1 MLHVFSGVSVVKKRQ
16 FTCQLL
22 LLPRVPIYRMWRNH
36 HTGSD
41 TYINPGLNI
50 KQKHKSRSRE
60 IVSQSLQSISKTY
73 IWSFAVINV
82 MINSRAKN
90 KHMYSDGRRQWN
102 AEQRHGAHWLPR
114 CGQRYINIGSGIQN
128 SATAR
133 IDTQRC
139 GQIWHYVRSGL
150 ALP

>member
-73 IWSFAVINV
+73 I
-82 MINSRAKN
+82 
-90 KHMYSDGRRQWN
+90 
-102 AEQRHGAHWLPR
+102 
-114 CGQRYINIGSGIQN
+114 
-128 SATAR
+128 
-133 IDTQRC
+133 
-139 GQIWHYVRSGL
+139 
-150 ALP
+150 